1 MDMASKSAFQNRAQE
16 IWEAGQRVFQVLTGR
31 LMAGRGLTVFPD
43 DVFLVSYPRS
53 GNTWTRFLIGNLL
66 RPEQPVS
73 FATVESVIP
82 EIYFNPDRILRGY
95 QRPRL
100 LKSHESFQPLYKRVI
115 YITRDPRDVAVSF
128 YHHHVKAGNLPDGYP
143 MDEYVPRFVAGE
155 FDPAF
160 GSWGE
165 NVQSWLAIRGDNPD
179 FLLLQYEQMLQD
191 PEEALKKVGDFLA
204 ARSLPHLDRTPQTIR
219 RAVAL
224 SSPDRMRALEKQQS
238 KDWVLTRSTRQD
250 KPFVRSA
257 KTGEWRKALSPA
269 AAQCIETAWGGV
281 MQRLGYQLSNPENAM
296 TLHKTAESAVSVSS
310 RPRF

>member
-1 MDMASKSAFQNRAQE
+1 MASNSSLRARTKE
-16 IWEAGQRVFQVLTGR
+16 MWEAGGRVFRVLTGQ

-66 RPEQPVS
+66 RPGQPVS
-73 FATVESVIP
+73 FANIESVIP
-82 EIYFNPDRILRGY
+82 EIYFNSDRNLRCRP
-95 QRPRL
+95 RPRL

-143 MDEYVPRFVAGE
+143 IDEYVPRFVAGE

-165 NVQSWLAIRGDNPD
+165 NVQSWLAIRGHSPD
-179 FLLLQYEQMLQD
+179 FLLLHYEQMLQN
-191 PEEALKKVGDFLA
+191 PEDALMKVGQFLVGH
-204 ARSLPHLDRTPQTIR
+204 SFDNLDTSPQIIR
-219 RAVAL
+219 RAVEL
-224 SSPDRMRALEKQQS
+224 SSPDRMRALEKEQS
-238 KDWVLTRSTRQD
+238 KNWVLTKSTRQD

-257 KTGEWRKALSPA
+257 KEGEWKRALSPA
-269 AAQCIETAWGGV
+269 SAYCIEAAWGGI
-281 MQRLGYQLSNPENAM
+281 MRQLGYPLSDGENAA
-296 TLHKTAESAVSVSS
+296 KFSETAEAITS
-310 RPRF
+310 RLRF

>member
-1 MDMASKSAFQNRAQE
+1 MASHLSLQNRTKE
-16 IWEAGQRVFQVLTGR
+16 MWEAGGRVYRVLTGQ

-53 GNTWTRFLIGNLL
+53 GNTWARFLIGNLL
-66 RPEQPVS
+66 HPDQAVS
-73 FATVESVIP
+73 FANVEAIIP
-82 EIYFNPDRILRGY
+82 EIYFNSDRSLRSHA
-95 QRPRL
+95 RPRL
-100 LKSHESFQPLYKRVI
+100 LKSHECFQPLYRRVI

-128 YHHHVKAGNLPDGYP
+128 YHHHVKAGNLPDGYS

-155 FDPAF
+155 FDSAF

-165 NVQSWLAIRGDNPD
+165 NVQSWLAIRADNPD

-191 PEEALKKVGDFLA
+191 PDQALRKVGDFLA
-204 ARSLPHLDRTPQTIR
+204 ARSFENLNTSPQIIR
-219 RAVAL
+219 RAVEL

-238 KDWVLTRSTRQD
+238 KKWVLTKSTRQD

-257 KTGEWRKALSPA
+257 KKGEWRQALSRA
-269 AAQCIETAWGGV
+269 AALYIETAWGGI
-281 MQRLGYQLSNPENAM
+281 MQRLGYPLSDEENA
-296 TLHKTAESAVSVSS
+296 TKLSDTPEPVSS

>member
-1 MDMASKSAFQNRAQE
+1 MLEAVGRVYRVL
-16 IWEAGQRVFQVLTGR
+16 AGQ

-66 RPEQPVS
+66 HPDQAVS
-73 FATVESVIP
+73 FANVEAIIP
-82 EIYFNPDRILRGY
+82 EIYFNSDRSLRSHA
-95 QRPRL
+95 RPRL
-100 LKSHESFQPLYKRVI
+100 LKSHECFQPLYKRVI

-128 YHHHVKAGNLPDGYP
+128 YHHHVKAGNLPDGYS

-155 FDPAF
+155 FDSAF

-191 PEEALKKVGDFLA
+191 PEQALRKVGDFLA
-204 ARSLPHLDRTPQTIR
+204 TRSFENLNTSAQIIR
-219 RAVAL
+219 RAVEL

-238 KDWVLTRSTRQD
+238 KDWVLTKSTRQD

-257 KTGEWRKALSPA
+257 KQGEWRKTLSRA
-269 AAQCIETAWGGV
+269 ASQYIENAWGGI
-281 MQRLGYQLSNPENAM
+281 MQRLQYPLSDEENPT
-296 TLHKTAESAVSVSS
+296 TLSGTAEPVSS

>member
-1 MDMASKSAFQNRAQE
+1 MASHLSLQNRTKE
-16 IWEAGQRVFQVLTGR
+16 MWEAGGRVYRVLTGQ

-66 RPEQPVS
+66 HPDQAVS
-73 FATVESVIP
+73 FANVEAIIP
-82 EIYFNPDRILRGY
+82 EIYFNSDRSLRTHA
-95 QRPRL
+95 RPRL
-100 LKSHESFQPLYKRVI
+100 LKSHECFQPLYKRVI

-128 YHHHVKAGNLPDGYP
+128 YHHHVKAGNLPDGYS

-155 FDPAF
+155 FDSAF

-165 NVQSWLAIRGDNPD
+165 NVQSWLAIRADNPD

-191 PEEALKKVGDFLA
+191 PDQALRKVGGFLA
-204 ARSLPHLDRTPQTIR
+204 ARSFENLNTSPQIIR
-219 RAVAL
+219 RAVEL

-238 KDWVLTRSTRQD
+238 KKWVLTKSTRQD

-257 KTGEWRKALSPA
+257 KKGEWRQALSRA
-269 AAQCIETAWGGV
+269 AAQYIETAWGGI
-281 MQRLGYQLSNPENAM
+281 MQRLGYPLSDEENA
-296 TLHKTAESAVSVSS
+296 TKLSDTPEPVSS

>member
-1 MDMASKSAFQNRAQE
+1 M
-16 IWEAGQRVFQVLTGR
+16 WEAGGRVYRVLTGQ

-66 RPEQPVS
+66 HPDQPIS
-73 FATVESVIP
+73 FANVEAVIP
-82 EIYFNPDRILRGY
+82 EIYFNSDRSLRNHP
-95 QRPRL
+95 RPRL

-128 YHHHVKAGNLPDGYP
+128 YHHHVKAGNLPDGYS

-165 NVQSWLAIRGDNPD
+165 NVQSWLAIRDGNTD

-191 PEEALKKVGDFLA
+191 PEQALRKIGDFLA
-204 ARSLPHLDRTPQTIR
+204 ARSFENLNTSSQIR
-219 RAVAL
+219 RAVEL
-224 SSPDRMRALEKQQS
+224 SSSDRMRALEKQQS

-257 KTGEWRKALSPA
+257 KQGEWRKTLSRA
-269 AAQCIETAWGGV
+269 AAQHIENAWGGT
-281 MQRLGYQLSNPENAM
+281 MQRLGYPLSDEENAK
-296 TLHKTAESAVSVSS
+296 TLSDTAEPVSS

>member
-1 MDMASKSAFQNRAQE
+1 MATHLSLRNRTKE
-16 IWEAGQRVFQVLTGR
+16 MWEASGRVYRVLTGQ

-66 RPEQPVS
+66 RPDQAVS
-73 FATVESVIP
+73 FANVEAIIP
-82 EIYFNPDRILRGY
+82 EIYFNSDRSLRSHA
-95 QRPRL
+95 RPRL
-100 LKSHESFQPLYKRVI
+100 LKSHECFQPLYKRVI

-128 YHHHVKAGNLPDGYP
+128 YHHHVKAGNLPDGYS
-143 MDEYVPRFVAGE
+143 MDEYVPRFVTGE
-155 FDPAF
+155 FDSAF

-191 PEEALKKVGDFLA
+191 PEQALRKVGDFLA
-204 ARSLPHLDRTPQTIR
+204 ARSFENLNTSSPIIR
-219 RAVAL
+219 RAVEL
-224 SSPDRMRALEKQQS
+224 SSSDRMRALEKQQS

-257 KTGEWRKALSPA
+257 KQGEWRKTLSRA
-269 AAQCIETAWGGV
+269 AAQYIENAWGGI
-281 MQRLGYQLSNPENAM
+281 MQRLRYPLSDEENPT
-296 TLHKTAESAVSVSS
+296 TLSDTPEPVSS

>member
-1 MDMASKSAFQNRAQE
+1 M
-16 IWEAGQRVFQVLTGR
+16 WEAGGRVYRVLTGQ

-66 RPEQPVS
+66 HPDQAVS
-73 FATVESVIP
+73 FANVEAVIP
-82 EIYFNPDRILRGY
+82 EIYFNSDRSLRSHA
-95 QRPRL
+95 RPRL
-100 LKSHESFQPLYKRVI
+100 LKSHECFQPLYKRVI

-128 YHHHVKAGNLPDGYP
+128 YHHHVKAGNLPDGYS
-143 MDEYVPRFVAGE
+143 MDEYVPRFVVGE

-165 NVQSWLAIRGDNPD
+165 NVQSWLAIRGDNRD

-191 PEEALKKVGDFLA
+191 PEQALRKVGDFLA
-204 ARSLPHLDRTPQTIR
+204 ARSFENLNTSSQIIR
-219 RAVAL
+219 RAVEL

-238 KDWVLTRSTRQD
+238 KDWVLTKSTRQD

-257 KTGEWRKALSPA
+257 KQGEWRKTLSRA
-269 AAQCIETAWGGV
+269 AAQYIENAWGGI
-281 MQRLGYQLSNPENAM
+281 MHRLRYPLSDEENPT
-296 TLHKTAESAVSVSS
+296 TLSVTAEPVSS